1 MNFCKKKLANLQEYN
16 LMLGLFSE
24 KVPTLTG
31 QNSFIVPT
39 LENPSSRVFS
49 WLLQFRLQKR
59 FFSSRSQM
67 QH

>member
-1 MNFCKKKLANLQEYN
+1 
-16 LMLGLFSE
+16 MLGLFSE

-49 WLLQFRLQKR
+49 
-59 FFSSRSQM
+59 
-67 QH
+67 